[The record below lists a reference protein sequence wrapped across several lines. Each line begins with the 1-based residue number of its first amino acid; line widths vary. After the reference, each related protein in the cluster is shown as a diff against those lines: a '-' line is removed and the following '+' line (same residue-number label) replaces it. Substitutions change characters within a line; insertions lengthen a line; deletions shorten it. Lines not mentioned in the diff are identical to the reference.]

1 MSPSARFPVTPVRY
15 NSCSPQRSS
24 ASRTAETRPPTGT
37 SLSRPGARPASPEI
51 HDSAAPRHRQR
62 HWWSQ
67 ATAALRHRQLAG
79 QRHRRRP
86 TISWHWPVNCSCTVD
101 QPTTD
106 CERLTLHI
114 HHIML
119 TWTQH
124 DNFDE
129 LRYEIRALNSWHMS
143 TCNLNKMWRKTKRS
157 RTTDMTSSIGEQSG
171 KSLESVL

>member
-1 MSPSARFPVTPVRY
+1 MALCRCRRIVSTRLIIGMSPSALFPVTPVRY

-129 LRYEIRALNSWHMS
+129 LRYDTIRD
-143 TCNLNKMWRKTKRS
+143 TCAQQLAYVNLQFKQNVEKN
-157 RTTDMTSSIGEQSG
+157 
-171 KSLESVL
+171 